1 MDYTVLLFYK
11 YVTIKDPEALMLY
24 VRGLAE
30 GLSLKGR
37 AIIAEEGINMT
48 FEGLSEDTERFV
60 AVFTQDKRFKDIQIK
75 RSAGNGKAFPKLSV
89 KVRDEIVGTRFPKEI
104 DPRKKTGTYLAPEKL
119 KEWFQKSG
127 ESAQEDFVIVDM
139 RNDYEFWSGHF
150 KNSID
155 PGMQASRDLPQAI
168 EKLKIHQDK
177 KILTV
182 CTGGVRC
189 EKMSAFLLA
198 NGFKDVYQLDGG
210 IHSYMEKY
218 PGEDFV
224 GTLYTFDN
232 RDTMHFGGDREVVG
246 TCRLCGEKTEDY
258 YNCAND
264 ECHRHFLAC
273 TDCAPGEH
281 VFCSDTCQTSAVRL
295 TVSKR

>member
-1 MDYTVLLFYK
+1 MNYTVLLFYK
-11 YVTIKDPEALMLY
+11 YVKIKDPETLAIFT
-24 VRGLAE
+24 RGLCE

-48 FEGLSEDTERFV
+48 FEGITEDTDRFLS
-60 AVFTQDKRFKDIQIK
+60 VFLKDKRFKDIHVK
-75 RSAGNGKAFPKLSV
+75 KSEGNGKAFPKLSV
-89 KVRDEIVGTRFPKEI
+89 KVRDEIVSTKFPKEI
-104 DPRKKTGTYLAPEKL
+104 NPRKETGKYLQAEEL
-119 KEWFQKSG
+119 KKWYENNENFI
-127 ESAQEDFVIVDM
+127 VVDM
-139 RNDYEFWSGHF
+139 RNDYEYWSGRF

-155 PGMQASRDLPQAI
+155 PGMRASRDLPDVI
-168 EKLKIHQDK
+168 DKLRIHQDK
-177 KILTV
+177 KVLTV

-218 PGEDFV
+218 PGENFE

-232 RDTMHFGGDREVVG
+232 RDTMHFGGNREIVG
-246 TCRLCGEKTEDY
+246 TCHKCAGKTEDY

-264 ECHRHFLAC
+264 ECHLHFLAC
-273 TDCAPGEH
+273 ENCATDEY
-281 VFCSDTCQTSAVRL
+281 VFCGEVCKEKASRL
-295 TVSKR
+295 AVSKR

>member
-1 MDYTVLLFYK
+1 MLLFYK
-11 YVTIKDPEALMLY
+11 YINIKNPEELAIFT
-24 VRGLAE
+24 RGLCE

-48 FEGLSEDTERFV
+48 FEGKTEDTERFLG
-60 AVFTQDKRFKDIQIK
+60 VFMRDKRFKDLHVK
-75 RSAGNGKAFPKLSV
+75 KSKGNGAAFPKLSV
-89 KVRDEIVGTRFPKEI
+89 KVRDEIVSTKFPKEI
-104 DPRKKTGTYLAPEKL
+104 NPRKKTGKYLKAEELKKWYEKND
-119 KEWFQKSG
+119 
-127 ESAQEDFVIVDM
+127 DFVVIDM
-139 RNDYEFWSGHF
+139 RNDYEYWSGRF

-155 PGMQASRDLPQAI
+155 PGMRASRELPDVLG
-168 EKLKIHQDK
+168 KLRVHQDK
-177 KILTV
+177 RVLTV

-218 PGEDFV
+218 PGEDFE

-232 RDTMHFGGDREVVG
+232 RDTMHFGGNREIVG
-246 TCRLCGEKTEDY
+246 TCHKCGGKTEDY

-264 ECHRHFLAC
+264 TCHLHFLAC
-273 TDCAPGEH
+273 SDCATDEH
-281 VFCSDTCQTSAVRL
+281 VFCSDSCKETAGRL
-295 TVSKR
+295 MVSKR

>member
-1 MDYTVLLFYK
+1 MEYTVLLFYK
-11 YVTIKDPEALMLY
+11 YITIKDPEALATY
-24 VRGLAE
+24 TRGLCE

-48 FEGLSEDTERFV
+48 FEGATADTKRFLE
-60 AVFTQDKRFKDIQIK
+60 VFMKDKRFKDMHVKTSIGTG
-75 RSAGNGKAFPKLSV
+75 AAFPRLSV
-89 KVRDEIVGTRFPKEI
+89 KVRNEIVATRFPKEI
-104 DPRKKTGTYLAPEKL
+104 NPRKQTGVYLKAEKL
-119 KEWFQKSG
+119 KEWFQK
-127 ESAQEDFVIVDM
+127 QEDFVIVDM

-155 PGMQASRDLPQAI
+155 PGMQASRDLPKVLD
-168 EKLKIHQDK
+168 KLTIHKDK
-177 KILTV
+177 KVLTV

-224 GTLYTFDN
+224 GALYTFDN
-232 RDTMHFGGDREVVG
+232 RDTMHFGGEREIVG
-246 TCRLCGEKTEDY
+246 TCRFCQGKTEDY

-264 ECHRHFLAC
+264 ECHLHFIAC
-273 TDCAPGEH
+273 ENCATDEH
-281 VFCSDTCQTSAVRL
+281 VFCSDKCKTNVTRFAVSAR
-295 TVSKR
+295 